1 MAGARLAQGWRNLVS
16 EYHLQMGDI
25 CIFELI
31 QPTHELV
38 FHLHT
43 QSIFIPVVET
53 FRLPNLTV
61 IIFFFLF
68 SPKDSM
74 DNDRASQSQRK
85 RKNPSFFKVLI
96 EDFSTRLKIPSD
108 FNKVLDKEVPKK
120 AILETYYGKSEE
132 VEVEKHE
139 NRFCFCKGWSKFVE
153 NNKLESEDLLVFKYL
168 SDCSKFKVK
177 IYGKTCCEK
186 EHYYPSETGKNEDER
201 DGRKRKREEKEQ
213 DNNVKED
220 GTFKT
225 AKRIETDSDS
235 DFGDEASEDEPINLD
250 SDTDTDST
258 TSHPIVEEEIGNS
271 RQPSS
276 EEKENEEPQSLH
288 SDNQTEFEHEGP
300 SFQVEL
306 QHTSITSYLNIPLE
320 FARKHLKESPKKQQ
334 ITVTTHYEKEWD
346 LRLLV
351 SWGDVDKKNEIIV
364 ARLTKGWKNLVSEYN
379 LVIGDFCDFELI
391 QPTNGLVFHLHV
403 FRNVA
408 ENEDIRIL

>member
-1 MAGARLAQGWRNLVS
+1 MNQSILILILV
-16 EYHLQMGDI
+16 LLL
-25 CIFELI
+25 LI
-31 QPTHELV
+31 LSWKKK
-38 FHLHT
+38 LT

-139 NRFCFCKGWSKFVE
+139 NRYCFCKGWSKFVE

-201 DGRKRKREEKEQ
+201 DGRKRKREEKGQ

-220 GTFKT
+220 GTLKA
-225 AKRIETDSDS
+225 AKRIL
-235 DFGDEASEDEPINLD
+235 GDEGSEAEPINLD
-250 SDTDTDST
+250 SCS
-258 TSHPIVEEEIGNS
+258 SHPIVEEEIGNS

-276 EEKENEEPQSLH
+276 EEKENGEPQSLH
-288 SDNQTEFEHEGP
+288 SDNETEFEHEGP

-306 QHTSITSYLNIPLE
+306 QHTSVTSYLNIPLK
-320 FARKHLKESPKKQQ
+320 FARERIKESESQQ
-334 ITVTTHYEKEWD
+334 IKVTTTHHEKVWK
-346 LRLLV
+346 LGLLLK
-351 SWGDVDKKNEIIV
+351 WGDVNKKHEMIV
-364 ARLTKGWKNLVSEYN
+364 ARLTQGWKNLVNEYN
-379 LVIGDFCDFELI
+379 LHIGDICKFELI
-391 QPTNGLVFHLHV
+391 QPTHGLVFHLQV
-403 FRNVA
+403 FRHVKKA
-408 ENEDIRIL
+408 IRIL